1 MRESKDMKRLLFVA
15 LVLIAATA
23 CAADVEPSSGP
34 DIASMYDVSTE
45 GTTTKMKAGE
55 KGKVVISIRAKN
67 GAHVSDEAPLRI
79 DLSSKESKLD
89 QEKITLA
96 DSLNKKAKD
105 AKDYPNPRFEV
116 GFTPSTQ
123 GKTSVDA
130 KMTFFICTESLCS
143 RQTKKLSLPVEV
155 N

>member
-1 MRESKDMKRLLFVA
+1 MKSVSCVAVLLLA
-15 LVLIAATA
+15 NIAWAEA
-23 CAADVEPSSGP
+23 

-45 GTTTKMKAGE
+45 GTSTAVKAGE

-79 DLSSKESKLD
+79 ELSSKQSKLD
-89 QEKITLA
+89 KEKITLE

-105 AKDYPNPRFEV
+105 AKEYPNPRFEV
-116 GFTPSTQ
+116 GFTPTTQ

-130 KMTFFICTESLCS
+130 KMTFFICTETLCS
-143 RQTKKLSLPVEV
+143 RQTKNISLPVEV